1 MLKNKIHKLLT
12 GSTPETPP
20 PLEPEKQEPYPN
32 WEDLDL
38 TDPKNYKY
46 SPAYRDSINKL
57 KEIKAMCGNGNDKER
72 RK

>member
-1 MLKNKIHKLLT
+1 MLKDTFKKLLA

-20 PLEPEKQEPYPN
+20 EPEPEKQEPCPN
-32 WEDLDL
+32 WENLDL

-57 KEIKAMCGNGNDKER
+57 KEIKAMCGNDKER

>member
-1 MLKNKIHKLLT
+1 MLKDKIHKLLT

-20 PLEPEKQEPYPN
+20 EPEKQEPFPN

-57 KEIKAMCGNGNDKER
+57 NEIKAMCGNNKER